1 MESILPSRFRASIL
15 DSALDSLRMMKR
27 ISSVSTCR
35 DNSWGA
41 APEDPNEPLGL
52 GASSQSHAT
61 DDVFKYDDGI
71 IDSITSEP
79 RELRSSAEYD
89 DGIADSMS
97 RATDNSWGAVQEDS
111 SEPECDDGIADPM
124 SCATDNSWGAAQED
138 SSEPE
143 CDNGIADSIPSEPP
157 ELSSRLSRVSRAT
170 AEHDDGIADPVPSEP
185 PELRSRL
192 SCVPRAAAECGNGIS
207 DSIPSEPPDELRS
220 RLSATLFQ
228 NSWGASAQEDSFSP
242 RANAQVRI
250 LVW

>member
-1 MESILPSRFRASIL
+1 
-15 DSALDSLRMMKR
+15 MKR

-41 APEDPNEPLGL
+41 APEDPNEPPGL
-52 GASSQSHAT
+52 GASSQSRAA

-89 DGIADSMS
+89 DEIADSIS
-97 RATDNSWGAVQEDS
+97 RATDNSWGAAREDS
-111 SEPECDDGIADPM
+111 SEP
-124 SCATDNSWGAAQED
+124 
-138 SSEPE
+138 
-143 CDNGIADSIPSEPP
+143 
-157 ELSSRLSRVSRAT
+157 
-170 AEHDDGIADPVPSEP
+170 EHDDGIADSSPSEPPKLSSRVSRISRATDEYDDGIADPFPSEP

-192 SCVPRAAAECGNGIS
+192 SRISRAAAECDDGIA

-220 RLSATLFQ
+220 RLSATVCQ

-242 RANAQVRI
+242 RANAQVQI
-250 LVW
+250 FVWQCYGRV